1 MTRVGA
7 GAVMSVAL
15 LTTVIPDEP
24 QADAGTATARTVAY
38 LRTEVPRWRREHPCY
53 SCHNNGD
60 ATRALLAAAARGHAV
75 ADAIDDTV
83 AWLATPERWD
93 TNVRR
98 PGCSSRISTETDRS
112 G

>member
-1 MTRVGA
+1 
-7 GAVMSVAL
+7 MSVAL
-15 LTTVIPDEP
+15 FSAVLPDQS
-24 QADAGTATARTVAY
+24 QADAGATGRTVAY